1 MRLRNTP
8 VPRCPGCVR
17 RACATRHA
25 TQRPRASA
33 DDGTDAPPPP
43 RAPILADVARAS
55 GATAG
60 LLTAAAITL
69 RTFAPPIAGLLPG
82 SDAGVAASLLA
93 LTPSLDTASLAAAA
107 PTAAAVTAARAAV
120 LAASPSYRA
129 ESDASLA
136 LLLPTLG
143 IGGVALWLCVVP
155 AAAEEALFRG
165 ALLPLLAPDWRG
177 VVGVASLFGVLH
189 ASGGRGAPSAAFA
202 TGAGAAYG
210 WLFLACGGNLAAPVL
225 AHALANG
232 AAAGLWWARQQR
244 EKGGEA

>member
-1 MRLRNTP
+1 MRLCTLP
-8 VPRCPGCVR
+8 VPRCPGRVR
-17 RACATRHA
+17 RACVTRHA

-33 DDGTDAPPPP
+33 DDGTEAPSPP
-43 RAPILADVARAS
+43 RGPTLADVARAS
-55 GATAG
+55 GATAS
-60 LLTAAAITL
+60 LLTAAAVAV

-82 SDAGVAASLLA
+82 SDAGAAASLLSV
-93 LTPSLDTASLAAAA
+93 TPSLDIASLAAAA
-107 PTAAAVTAARAAV
+107 TTAAAVTAARAVV
-120 LAASPSYRA
+120 LAASPSYHA

-136 LLLPTLG
+136 PLLPALG
-143 IGGVALWLCVVP
+143 AGGVALWLCAVP

-202 TGAGAAYG
+202 AGAGAAYG
-210 WLFLACGGNLAAPVL
+210 SLFLFCGGNLAAPVL

-232 AAAGLWWARQQR
+232 AAAGLWWARQQKD
-244 EKGGEA
+244 KGGEA